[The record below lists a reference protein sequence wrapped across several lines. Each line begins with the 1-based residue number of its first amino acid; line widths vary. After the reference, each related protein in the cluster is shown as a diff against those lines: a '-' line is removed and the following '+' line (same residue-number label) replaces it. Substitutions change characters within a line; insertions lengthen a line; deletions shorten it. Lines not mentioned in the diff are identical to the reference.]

1 MTIYE
6 KLNDLY
12 RDDGNGDGLFSYEF
26 LRNCGSE
33 NVRVSIINNG
43 YFASR
48 TLTDIIDFLS
58 NNYDSYRIKSL
69 TDEPINDDSGKRHV
83 VLTFTF
89 E

>member
-12 RDDGNGDGLFSYEF
+12 RDDRNDGLFSFEF
-26 LRNCGSE
+26 LRSGSE
-33 NVRVSIINNG
+33 NNVRVSIINNG
-43 YFASR
+43 YFTSR
-48 TLTDIIDFLS
+48 TLIDIIDFLS

-69 TDEPINDDSGKRHV
+69 TDVPVHDDKRHV
-83 VLTFTF
+83 VLTFIF

>member
-12 RDDGNGDGLFSYEF
+12 RDDRNDGLFSFEF
-26 LRNCGSE
+26 LRSGREN

-43 YFASR
+43 YSTSR
-48 TLTDIIDFLS
+48 TLIDIIDFLS

-69 TDEPINDDSGKRHV
+69 TDVPVHDDKRHV
-83 VLTFTF
+83 VLTFIF